1 MRAGLIALFSTD
13 AALRQIMGAAVRLYD
28 EPPPGAPPVY
38 ALFGECE
45 IRDDSVDGAQRHRH
59 DHALVVIARP
69 GSTRTAVD
77 AAERMAVLLSAG
89 TLVLAGHSLVTL
101 RVRTIAA
108 RRDERSGEA
117 RASLTIEAVT
127 ETP

>member
-1 MRAGLIALFSTD
+1 
-13 AALRQIMGAAVRLYD
+13 
-28 EPPPGAPPVY
+28 
-38 ALFGECE
+38 
-45 IRDDSVDGAQRHRH
+45 
-59 DHALVVIARP
+59 
-69 GSTRTAVD
+69 
-77 AAERMAVLLSAG
+77 
-89 TLVLAGHSLVTL
+89 HSLVTL